1 MTYHKLYIIII
12 LLVIPFTLNAQYSFS
27 SDYFEICDWIA
38 SKGEWSKNCEQYD
51 ASNLIVVNKD
61 ETVITIT
68 SPENKLTLYIQK
80 TLDTEYESQVFW
92 EVVTDEGENL
102 SILFDL
108 ETNIIRLLDLQLQES
123 RWQMIHFEV
132 NNRWGFD

>member
-1 MTYHKLYIIII
+1 MTDNKLYLIITLLI
-12 LLVIPFTLNAQYSFS
+12 LPFSLNAQYSFS
-27 SDYFEICDWIA
+27 SDYFKMCDWIP
-38 SKGEWSKNCEQYD
+38 SKGEWSTNCEQYN
-51 ASNLIVVNKD
+51 ANNLIVVNKD

-132 NNRWGFD
+132 KNRWGFD